1 VSKRKSQP
9 ENTVEPTEAP
19 ETEDPIELLTAQVE
33 EAVEA
38 RKRAL
43 ADFANYQRRA
53 AENECRALETGAAG
67 VVRSLLGVLDHIDLA
82 LDQDTEQITV
92 EQLLSGVSIARD
104 ELIKALKSHGVKRI
118 CPEPGDEMDPNR
130 HQAMMRVPAEGI
142 EENHIVG
149 VMQPGYLMG
158 ELVLRPAKVSV
169 AAPLDD
175 GS

>member
-1 VSKRKSQP
+1 
-9 ENTVEPTEAP
+9 
-19 ETEDPIELLTAQVE
+19 
-33 EAVEA
+33 
-38 RKRAL
+38 
-43 ADFANYQRRA
+43 
-53 AENECRALETGAAG
+53 
-67 VVRSLLGVLDHIDLA
+67 
-82 LDQDTEQITV
+82 
-92 EQLLSGVSIARD
+92 
-104 ELIKALKSHGVKRI
+104 
-118 CPEPGDEMDPNR
+118 MDPNR